1 MRVPTTAAA
10 IVAGGRARR
19 FGGQDKSRLV
29 VEGRT
34 IIVRQVDILQRVA
47 SKIFVVAGDAS
58 RYHDQPVEVV
68 ADRIE
73 GLGAIGGI
81 DAALHAAA
89 SDHDRVVVIAC
100 DLPGLTADLLA
111 RLVALADAPAR
122 DGAWVRT
129 ARGVEPLVACYRTS
143 ARDRVACYVDQGGRR
158 ASGLDEVLDMATLSS
173 PDLDRFGPP
182 DHLLA
187 NINTPDDYARVQ
199 YRTA

>member
-47 SKIFVVAGDAS
+47 SKVFVVAADAA
-58 RYHDQPVEVV
+58 RYRDQPVEVV
-68 ADRIE
+68 ADRVA
-73 GLGAIGGI
+73 GAGALGGI
-81 DAALHAAA
+81 DAALRAAA
-89 SDHDRVVVIAC
+89 PVYDRVLVIAC
-100 DLPGLTADLLA
+100 DLPFLTADLLA
-111 RLVALADAPAR
+111 HLAALAERDA

-129 ARGVEPLVACYRTS
+129 TRGVEPLIACYRTS
-143 ARDRVACYVDQGGRR
+143 AHERVARYLDDGGRR
-158 ASGLDEVLDMATLSS
+158 ASGLESVLTMADLSS

-182 DHLLA
+182 DRLLA
-187 NINTPDDYARVQ
+187 NVNTPDDYARVQ
-199 YRTA
+199 YRFA